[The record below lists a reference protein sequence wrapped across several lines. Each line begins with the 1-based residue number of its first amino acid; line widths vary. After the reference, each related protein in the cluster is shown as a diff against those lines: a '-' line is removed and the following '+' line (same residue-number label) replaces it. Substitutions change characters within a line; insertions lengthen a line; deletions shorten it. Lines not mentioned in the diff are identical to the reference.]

1 MAIYKMGSDQ
11 KPHKYDYK
19 APKEYK
25 QTEERKLRATY
36 DWTQKAKQIKEDSQ
50 FLCAVCRDQGEI
62 TYSNLEVHHI
72 TKLKDDPDGLLDD
85 DNLICLCAYHHHLAD
100 RGKLTKTY
108 LLKLAKK
115 R

>member
-1 MAIYKMGSDQ
+1 MPIYKMGSDQ
-11 KPHKYDYK
+11 QVHDYEYE
-19 APKEYK
+19 APKNYK
-25 QTEERKLRATY
+25 TTPERQMRATY
-36 DWTQKAKQIKEDSQ
+36 EWAQKSKQIKEDSQ

-72 TKLKDDPDGLLDD
+72 NKLKDDPDGLLDD

-100 RGKLTKTY
+100 RGKLTKSY
-108 LLKLAKK
+108 LRRLAKQ